1 MVIVNPWITLL
12 SFVYFIVAG
21 FGAFIF
27 SRFVVE
33 NYLEIFRSKFFKF
46 LEPVVGISSFS
57 LFFGWSVNFVVLS
70 SHDVSI
76 IMS

>member
-57 LFFGWSVNFVVLS
+57 LFFGGAL
-70 SHDVSI
+70 I
-76 IMS
+76 LLYYLLTMSQ

>member
-1 MVIVNPWITLL
+1 MVIVNHWITLL

-33 NYLEIFRSKFFKF
+33 NYLEIFRSKFFKS

-57 LFFGWSVNFVVLS
+57 LFFGGALTLLYYLLT
-70 SHDVSI
+70 
-76 IMS
+76 MSQ

>member
-57 LFFGWSVNFVVLS
+57 LFFGGALALLYYLLT
-70 SHDVSI
+70 
-76 IMS
+76 MSQ

>member
-57 LFFGWSVNFVVLS
+57 LFFGGALTLLYYLLT
-70 SHDVSI
+70 
-76 IMS
+76 MSK

>member
-1 MVIVNPWITLL
+1 MVIVNPWITLW

-57 LFFGWSVNFVVLS
+57 LFFGGALTLLYYLLT
-70 SHDVSI
+70 
-76 IMS
+76 MSQ

>member
-46 LEPVVGISSFS
+46 LEPVIGISSFS
-57 LFFGWSVNFVVLS
+57 LFFGGALTLLYYLLT
-70 SHDVSI
+70 
-76 IMS
+76 MSQ

>member
-12 SFVYFIVAG
+12 SLVYFIVAG

-57 LFFGWSVNFVVLS
+57 LFFGGALTLLYYLLT
-70 SHDVSI
+70 
-76 IMS
+76 MSQ

>member
-12 SFVYFIVAG
+12 SFVSFIVAG

-57 LFFGWSVNFVVLS
+57 LFFGGALTLLYYLLT
-70 SHDVSI
+70 
-76 IMS
+76 MSQ

>member
-57 LFFGWSVNFVVLS
+57 FFFGGALTLLYYLLT
-70 SHDVSI
+70 
-76 IMS
+76 MSQ

>member
-57 LFFGWSVNFVVLS
+57 LFFGGALTLLYYLLTISQ
-70 SHDVSI
+70 
-76 IMS
+76 

>member
-1 MVIVNPWITLL
+1 VVIVNPWITLL

-33 NYLEIFRSKFFKF
+33 KYLEMFKSKLSKSF
-46 LEPVVGISSFS
+46 EPIVGVFSFSSFFGGS
-57 LFFGWSVNFVVLS
+57 LTLLYYLLT
-70 SHDVSI
+70 
-76 IMS
+76 MSQ

>member
-57 LFFGWSVNFVVLS
+57 LFFGGELTLLYYLLT
-70 SHDVSI
+70 
-76 IMS
+76 MSQ

>member
-33 NYLEIFRSKFFKF
+33 NYLEIFRSKLFKF

-57 LFFGWSVNFVVLS
+57 LFFGGALTLLYYLLT
-70 SHDVSI
+70 
-76 IMS
+76 MSQ

>member
-1 MVIVNPWITLL
+1 MVIVNPWITLM

-57 LFFGWSVNFVVLS
+57 LFFGGALTLLYYLLT
-70 SHDVSI
+70 
-76 IMS
+76 MSQ

>member
-12 SFVYFIVAG
+12 SFVYFIVVG

-57 LFFGWSVNFVVLS
+57 LFFGGALTLLYYLLT
-70 SHDVSI
+70 
-76 IMS
+76 MSQ

>member
-27 SRFVVE
+27 SRFIVE
-33 NYLEIFRSKFFKF
+33 KYLEIFKSRFFKF
-46 LEPVVGISSFS
+46 LEPVVGLTIFS
-57 LFFGWSVNFVVLS
+57 TFFGGAL
-70 SHDVSI
+70 I
-76 IMS
+76 LLYYLLTMS

>member
-46 LEPVVGISSFS
+46 LEAVVGISSFS
-57 LFFGWSVNFVVLS
+57 LFFGGALTLLYYLLT
-70 SHDVSI
+70 
-76 IMS
+76 MSQ

>member
-57 LFFGWSVNFVVLS
+57 LFFGGALTLLYYLLT
-70 SHDVSI
+70 
-76 IMS
+76 MSQ

>member
-33 NYLEIFRSKFFKF
+33 IYLEIFRSKFFKF

-57 LFFGWSVNFVVLS
+57 LFFGGALTLLYYLLT
-70 SHDVSI
+70 
-76 IMS
+76 MSQ

>member
-12 SFVYFIVAG
+12 SFVYFILAG

-27 SRFVVE
+27 SRFIVE
-33 NYLEIFRSKFFKF
+33 KYLEFFKSRFFKF

-57 LFFGWSVNFVVLS
+57 TFFGGAL
-70 SHDVSI
+70 I
-76 IMS
+76 LLYYLLTMS